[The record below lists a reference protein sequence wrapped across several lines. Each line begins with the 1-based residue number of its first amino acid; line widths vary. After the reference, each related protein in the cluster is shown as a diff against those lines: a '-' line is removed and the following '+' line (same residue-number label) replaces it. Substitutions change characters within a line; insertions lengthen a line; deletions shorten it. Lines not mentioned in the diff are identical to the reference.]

1 MKTRKKRDSKKEE
14 KGEREWM
21 LMDFTIVYNL
31 LSFASHISKVYRLLA
46 RRRYPK
52 MEKER
57 KIGRWVTNGKL
68 MKLEDNKK
76 EDNQAS
82 VGIPVKKWKTLEYA
96 ELRSDV

>member
-1 MKTRKKRDSKKEE
+1 
-14 KGEREWM
+14 
-21 LMDFTIVYNL
+21 
-31 LSFASHISKVYRLLA
+31 
-46 RRRYPK
+46 